1 MSLGQVLQYWQIQH
15 DSMTQLE
22 IAVFLILFLKHWLV
36 NIMERYDYVSTW
48 AIKVNAIN
56 KDE

>member
-1 MSLGQVLQYWQIQH
+1 MLQYWQIQH

>member
-22 IAVFLILFLKHWLV
+22 ILFLKHWLL

-48 AIKVNAIN
+48 DIKLNGIN